1 MNEQIAKAKALAR
14 DTAYMHKVDEMD
26 AKKETPEQIEDRF
39 LRGIEYV
46 LAAIKRYAAE
56 HIERQREKETRKYT

>member
-1 MNEQIAKAKALAR
+1 
-14 DTAYMHKVDEMD
+14 MD
-26 AKKETPEQIEDRF
+26 VQKETPEQIEDRL

-46 LAAIKRYAAE
+46 LATIKRYAAE